1 MWKITKALVSFEKN
15 MANRKARKIAHKQNE
30 LNFLARK
37 NEINSPEF
45 SGEKIDKVDEVPT
58 ISKTVT
64 KKVNAKTANTQRM
77 TQEKVLEIHENRIGM
92 IQLPNGNWQAKT
104 GDIDGKFTTWARLT
118 KWLVVSKDPKNNAQN
133 RIFFNHAKPNGLFI
147 SQALKAGFEVSFN

>member
-1 MWKITKALVSFEKN
+1 MKKLSEIIASVENSFSARSK
-15 MANRKARKIAHKQNE
+15 RKIAHKQNE
-30 LNFLARK
+30 LDFKTRK
-37 NEINSPEF
+37 DFINSKEF
-45 SGEKIDKVDEVPT
+45 MNENTESDKVTE
-58 ISKTVT
+58 TVT